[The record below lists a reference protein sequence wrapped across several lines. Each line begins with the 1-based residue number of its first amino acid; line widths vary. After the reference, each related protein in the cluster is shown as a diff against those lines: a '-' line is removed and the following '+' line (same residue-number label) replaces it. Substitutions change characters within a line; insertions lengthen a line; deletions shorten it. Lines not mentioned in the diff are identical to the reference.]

1 MNSGENGYAYN
12 YPYTVNDWM
21 KAVRT
26 PTPYRVGNARFHLK
40 PRMVAYFAMFASA
53 VLILLVY
60 FIPTTQRTKLSL
72 PCQRDFIDTLSR
84 KIDPTYPLS
93 DPVSTQYGIQY
104 KIAIVTDLDTDS
116 KSKKKANTWL
126 SYMIYGNLTLS
137 DDHKNVNIRFEK
149 EPVTLTSSVSQGG
162 RGMELSELI
171 TFNGKLYTV
180 DDRTGFV
187 YEIWKKQVIP
197 WVVLTDGDGRQMK
210 GFKCEWA
217 TVKDGR
223 MYVGGLGKEWTTTD
237 GEVVNL
243 NPQWVKSIGPSGDV
257 QHHDW
262 SSNYNALRKKTGTYL
277 PGYMIH
283 ESGVWSSIHQRWFFL
298 PRRASSER
306 YEELKDEQRASNLM
320 LTADE
325 EFQNIDVSHIG
336 DLNPT
341 HGFSSFKFIPGT
353 NHNMIVAL
361 KSEEDGDNKAT
372 YILVFN
378 IDGKILVPET
388 KIGDKKFEGI
398 EFV

>member
-1 MNSGENGYAYN
+1 MLRFVKFILYRSLSFFKMNSGENGYAYN

-72 PCQRDFIDTLSR
+72 PCQRDFIDTHSR

-93 DPVSTQYGIQY
+93 DPVSTQNGMQY

-116 KSKKKANTWL
+116 KSTKKANTWL
-126 SYMIYGNLTLS
+126 SFLIYGNLTLS
-137 DDHKNVNIRFEK
+137 DDHRKVNIKFET

-187 YEIWKKQVIP
+187 YEIWKKQAIP

-210 GFKCEWA
+210 G
-217 TVKDGR
+217 T
-223 MYVGGLGKEWTTTD
+223 
-237 GEVVNL
+237 
-243 NPQWVKSIGPSGDV
+243 
-257 QHHDW
+257 
-262 SSNYNALRKKTGTYL
+262 SSSYINFILR
-277 PGYMIH
+277 
-283 ESGVWSSIHQRWFFL
+283 
-298 PRRASSER
+298 
-306 YEELKDEQRASNLM
+306 N
-320 LTADE
+320 
-325 EFQNIDVSHIG
+325 
-336 DLNPT
+336 
-341 HGFSSFKFIPGT
+341 KF
-353 NHNMIVAL
+353 A
-361 KSEEDGDNKAT
+361 
-372 YILVFN
+372 
-378 IDGKILVPET
+378 
-388 KIGDKKFEGI
+388 
-398 EFV
+398 